1 MKERR
6 KHQRQKPKKYPTV
19 YNFYTGKPIG
29 LLANLSSAGGMI
41 ITPGPIKTST
51 TFPGHLPVRTAH
63 LALE

>member
-29 LLANLSSAGGMI
+29 LLANLSSAG
-41 ITPGPIKTST
+41 
-51 TFPGHLPVRTAH
+51 A
-63 LALE
+63 